1 MSEQIKFTE
10 DEMANISSIQSE
22 YQAIGTKYVQLKLAQ
37 TNANDYVKKLQE
49 EETTLNTMLLEIN
62 QKEQTLAA
70 ELERKYGKGELN
82 AETGVFTP
90 AN

>member
-10 DEMANISSIQSE
+10 KEMISISNIQAE
-22 YQAIGTKYVQLKLAQ
+22 YQALGTKYVQLKLAQ
-37 TNANDYVKKLQE
+37 QNANDYVEKLKQ

-62 QKEQTLAA
+62 KKEQTLAA
-70 ELERKYGKGELN
+70 DFEKKYGKGELN

-90 AN
+90 VN